1 MYILQGFEHR
11 GKSIIKM
18 YQLNNTRRKLFMAI
32 NKGNTDFNLT
42 VSQTGDKS
50 LELKLKWP
58 RTEQFYI
65 NKKRS
70 HPFKIM
76 SDFLLLF
83 ITS

>member
-1 MYILQGFEHR
+1 
-11 GKSIIKM
+11 
-18 YQLNNTRRKLFMAI
+18 MAI

-65 NKKRS
+65 NKIRS